1 MMGFGWPLIA
11 WALAVFT
18 LGGVVK
24 GAAGFGFPMVSVP
37 LLAQVMP
44 VPQAIAWALVP
55 TFAAN
60 LVQMVE
66 TRAHAA
72 VVVRAIWPLLA
83 VLYPVML
90 ATVRLMPS
98 MDPRSL
104 HLMVGVLIEV
114 SALMQL
120 TGRIPRVEGRVR
132 LPLLLAAGAATGAL
146 GGMTSFYGF
155 PALQAFLAIGL
166 SAHAFV
172 FAASVMFLVGTL
184 VLGAGLS
191 TLGILGLDDLL
202 VSSLGLPTMA
212 LGLAIGQR
220 IRRRASPAL
229 FRNLVLATLFAVGIS
244 MIAKG
249 LA

>member
-18 LGGVVK
+18 LAGVVK

-72 VVVRAIWPLLA
+72 VVRSIWPLLA
-83 VLYPVML
+83 ALYPVML

-98 MDPRSL
+98 MDPKAL
-104 HLMVGVLIEV
+104 YLMVGVMIEV
-114 SALMQL
+114 VALMQL
-120 TGRIPRVEGRVR
+120 TGRIPRVEGRMR
-132 LPLLLAAGAATGAL
+132 LPLLLAAGAITGVL

-166 SAHAFV
+166 GAHAFV

-202 VSSLGLPTMA
+202 VSALGLPAVA

-220 IRRRASPAL
+220 IRHRASPAL
-229 FRNLVLATLFAVGIS
+229 FRNLVLATLFVMGIS